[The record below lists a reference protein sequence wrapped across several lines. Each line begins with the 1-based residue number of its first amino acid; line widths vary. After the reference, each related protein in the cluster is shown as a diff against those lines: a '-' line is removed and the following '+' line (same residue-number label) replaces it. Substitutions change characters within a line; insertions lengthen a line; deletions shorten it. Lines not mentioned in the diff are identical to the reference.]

1 MGTQH
6 AHTHSQHTPASPPPA
21 PRRRQRGVP
30 RAGLGL
36 APKRRNEGAGGRGGA
51 PVLRADSHPRA
62 PPPRGEA
69 LLVEREGWVRTE
81 AAGAQTNGT
90 TCSGAAFGADRAILG
105 IRATANR
112 ESVLEGHTGW
122 VTGSFRG
129 RGERWREREGQKAGE
144 GETLATH
151 GSHRHRLQALHRGS
165 SPAGLPG
172 WAGSSA
178 WASLPTYCKSP
189 SAWKPGAI
197 PPHPR
202 ASMGQPEGLFNC
214 PGSAPLCPGGL
225 NPVGSNAGPRVFV
238 DP

>member
-21 PRRRQRGVP
+21 PRRRPRGVP

-178 WASLPTYCKSP
+178 WASLPTYCKNP
-189 SAWKPGAI
+189 SA
-197 PPHPR
+197 
-202 ASMGQPEGLFNC
+202 
-214 PGSAPLCPGGL
+214 
-225 NPVGSNAGPRVFV
+225 
-238 DP
+238 

>member
-1 MGTQH
+1 MRTPAREHQASRSPLSAGRRTEGTEH
-6 AHTHSQHTPASPPPA
+6 TCPTWARNTLTHTHNTPQP
-21 PRRRQRGVP
+21 PRRPLPGGGRKAS

-90 TCSGAAFGADRAILG
+90 TCSGAAFGADRAVLG

-178 WASLPTYCKSP
+178 WASLPTYCKNP
-189 SAWKPGAI
+189 SA
-197 PPHPR
+197 
-202 ASMGQPEGLFNC
+202 
-214 PGSAPLCPGGL
+214 
-225 NPVGSNAGPRVFV
+225 
-238 DP
+238 